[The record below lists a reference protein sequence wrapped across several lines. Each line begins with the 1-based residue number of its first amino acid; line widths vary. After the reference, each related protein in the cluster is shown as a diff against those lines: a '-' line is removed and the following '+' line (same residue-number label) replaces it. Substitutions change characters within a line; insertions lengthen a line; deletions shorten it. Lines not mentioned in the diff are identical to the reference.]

1 MLANRLLA
9 HLRSRETACGLW
21 ITLESPAVT
30 EIAAAFGLAW
40 VCIDMEHGHL
50 GFREVIEHLRA
61 VRGSETTPLVRVPQL
76 GQSEI
81 KRALDV
87 GAHGVIVP
95 WIGGRSD
102 AEAALRF
109 GRYPPAGV
117 RGVGGERAYTWGLGT
132 AEYLASADEQT
143 LIIPLIETPGA
154 LREIEEILA
163 LPDLA
168 AIFFG
173 PADLSSTH
181 GYLGQWEGPGIAER
195 ILAIRE
201 QAAVR
206 GIASGI
212 LARSIEDA
220 QLRRDQG
227 FGMVGLGSDTGLLIR
242 ALKAALEGV
251 QGSAPVRFWF

>member
-1 MLANRLLA
+1 MLTNT
-9 HLRSRETACGLW
+9 LRSCFRNRQTAYGLW

-50 GFREVIEHLRA
+50 GYREVIDHLRA

-81 KRALDV
+81 KRALDI

-95 WIGGRSD
+95 WIGGRAD
-102 AEAALRF
+102 AEAAQRF

-181 GYLGQWEGPGIAER
+181 GHLGQWEGPGIAER
-195 ILAIRE
+195 ILAVRE
-201 QAAVR
+201 QAVGR

-212 LARSIEDA
+212 LARSVGDA

-242 ALKAALEGV
+242 ALKATLEDV